1 MDQVLADTL
10 SANLK
15 SARTAEEVQR
25 AMTLAVIALVD
36 CQRKTADRV
45 KELVLAKDAADV
57 RRAAVVWVGRAMCGF
72 AAAGGFAGLVKL
84 FKCVGW
90 L

>member
-10 SANLK
+10 MANLK
-15 SARTAEEVQR
+15 SAESESERIGAL
-25 AMTLAVIALVD
+25 TLAMIAMVD

-45 KELVLAKDAADV
+45 KDLHATKDRVL
-57 RRAAVVWVGRAMCGF
+57 WVGRFIWGL
-72 AAAGGFAGLVKL
+72 AAGGGFALLGKALKA
-84 FKCVGW
+84 VGV

>member
-10 SANLK
+10 TANLK
-15 SARTAEEVQR
+15 AAHTDADRMNAL
-25 AMTLAVIALVD
+25 TLAMIAIVD

-45 KELVLAKDAADV
+45 KELHAARDRVL
-57 RRAAVVWVGRAMCGF
+57 WLGRAVQGF
-72 AAAGGFAGLVKL
+72 AAAGGFAVIVKL
-84 FKCVGW
+84 MKLWGV

>member
-10 SANLK
+10 TANLK
-15 SARTAEEVQR
+15 SAKTDEELHK
-25 AMTLAVIALVD
+25 ALTLAMIALVD

-45 KELVLAKDAADV
+45 KDLHRARERVAWLV
-57 RRAAVVWVGRAMCGF
+57 RAVQGF
-72 AAAGGFAGLVKL
+72 AAAGGFAVIIKL
-84 FKCVGW
+84 MKVWGM